1 MSGEAGGKTGDG
13 RAPATRQ
20 VGWFGGSFDPVHL
33 AHRALAQAALA
44 QLGLDEVRWIIAGQ
58 PWQKA
63 GRGLAAP
70 EHRLAMVRL
79 MVEDEPRFVVDERE
93 LRRAGP
99 SYTLDSV
106 EAHLRE
112 HPGDQL
118 WLIVGQDQL
127 AGLPSWRG
135 WERLIECVGLAVA
148 ARAQDEVRA
157 PAALLERPHR
167 LVRLDMPA
175 LEWSSTEVRRQA
187 AKGEDVRPVVGE
199 KVAGYIALHRLYS
212 EH

>member
-1 MSGEAGGKTGDG
+1 MS
-13 RAPATRQ
+13 APQRQ

-33 AHRALAQAALA
+33 AHRALAQAALD
-44 QLGLDEVRWIIAGQ
+44 QLGLDEVRWVVAGQ

-63 GRGLAAP
+63 GRQLAEPA
-70 EHRLAMVRL
+70 HRLAMVRL
-79 MVEDEPRFVVDERE
+79 MVADEPRFVPDECE
-93 LRRAGP
+93 LHRGGP

-112 HPGDQL
+112 RPQDQL
-118 WLIVGQDQL
+118 WLILGQDQL
-127 AGLPSWRG
+127 AGLPTWRG
-135 WERLIECVGLAVA
+135 WERLIDCVGLAVA

-167 LVRLDMPA
+167 LVRLRMPA
-175 LEWSSTEVRRQA
+175 LEWSSTAVRRTVA
-187 AKGEDVRPVVGE
+187 ADGDVTPMVGE
-199 KVAGYIALHRLYS
+199 KVAGYIARHRLYS